1 MEDPGG
7 IWAPGQEPYSQ
18 ILIILAVILAGG
30 FFALFENALLSARK
44 SRLRALAEGGEKK
57 YRRALEAAEDPE
69 PFLSASRIWIAFL
82 RILAGLRGG
91 FNLIRPLG
99 DRLLPGGEAAGLP
112 GDILAGA
119 AVIAAFT
126 LVAVILGDFLP
137 KLAALSAPERI
148 CAACLP
154 LRGFLALPWKPL
166 LGFYSAAAAMA
177 CRIFKIGDPS
187 VSGMTEDELRNALA
201 EGEKSGVVESKE
213 RTMVEGV
220 FYLGDRSAGAFMT
233 HRSEIEWLDL
243 NAGFDEIRDITRNHA
258 SQGCFP
264 VAQGELDEIAGAVYL
279 EDILKAIPDGLPQGL
294 KPLIR
299 KVPFVPETMSAL
311 KAFEAFK
318 RGKTDYLFVMDE
330 YGGFAGLLSV
340 RDLVEEIVGQ
350 LSEGAPE
357 EEELLPQG
365 DGVWLAGGSVN
376 IDDVARV
383 LDLSSLNAEGRQD
396 YHTLA
401 GFILDLAGEIPLP
414 DAKFSYNGY
423 EFKVINVEGN
433 RIERVL
439 IRRI

>member
-1 MEDPGG
+1 LP
-7 IWAPGQEPYSQ
+7 Q
-18 ILIILAVILAGG
+18 ILLILGVILAGA
-30 FFALFENALLSARK
+30 FFALFENALISARK
-44 SRLRALAEGGEKK
+44 SRLRALAGGEEKK
-57 YRRALEAAEDPE
+57 YRRALEAAENPE

-82 RILAGLRGG
+82 RILAGLLGG

-99 DRLLPGGEAAGLP
+99 DMLPGGEAAGLS
-112 GDILAGA
+112 GDILAGV

-126 LVAVILGDFLP
+126 FAAVILGDFLP
-137 KLAALSAPERI
+137 KLIALSAPEKI
-148 CAACLP
+148 CARCLP
-154 LRGFLALPWKPL
+154 LISALSLPWKPL
-166 LGFYSAAAAMA
+166 LNIYSAAAALA
-177 CRIFKIGDPS
+177 CRIFKTGDPS
-187 VSGMTEDELRNALA
+187 VSGITEDELRNALA

-243 NAGFDEIRDITRNHA
+243 DAGFDEIRNMVKTHA
-258 SQGCFP
+258 AQGCFP

-279 EDILKAIPDGLPQGL
+279 EDILQAIPEGLPQGL

-299 KVPFVPETMSAL
+299 RVPFVPETMSAL

-318 RGKTDYLFVMDE
+318 RGKTNYLFVMDE

-350 LSEGAPE
+350 LSENVPE

-365 DGVWLAGGSVN
+365 DGAWLAGGSVN
-376 IDDVARV
+376 IDDVGRV
-383 LDLSSLNAEGRQD
+383 LKLDSLSTESRQD

-401 GFILDLAGEIPLP
+401 GFILDLAGEIPHP
-414 DAKFSYNGY
+414 DAKFSYKGY
-423 EFKVINVEGN
+423 EFKVVSMEGN
-433 RIERVL
+433 RIDRVL

>member
-1 MEDPGG
+1 MEDP
-7 IWAPGQEPYSQ
+7 EPFSQ

-30 FFALFENALLSARK
+30 FFALFENALVSVRK
-44 SRLRALAEGGEKK
+44 GRLRALAEGGEKK
-57 YRRALEAAEDPE
+57 YRKALEAAENPE
-69 PFLSASRIWIAFL
+69 PFLSVSRIWIAFL
-82 RILAGLRGG
+82 RILAGLLGG

-99 DRLLPGGEAAGLP
+99 DRLLPGGEAAGLL

-119 AVIAAFT
+119 ALIAAFT
-126 LVAVILGDFLP
+126 LAAAILGGFLP
-137 KLAALSAPERI
+137 KLIALSAPEKT
-148 CAACLP
+148 CARCLP
-154 LRGFLALPWKPL
+154 LVRALSLPWRPL
-166 LGFYSAAAAMA
+166 LSFYSGASALA
-177 CRIFKIGDPS
+177 CRIFKIGPS

-243 NAGFDEIRDITRNHA
+243 DAGFDEIRDMAENHA
-258 SQGCFP
+258 AQGCFP
-264 VAQGELDEIAGAVYL
+264 VAQGELDEIVGAVYL
-279 EDILKAIPDGLPQGL
+279 EDILKAIPGGLAQGL

-299 KVPFVPETMSAL
+299 KLPFVPETMSAL

-350 LSEGAPE
+350 LSEGVPE
-357 EEELLPQG
+357 EEELIPQG
-365 DGVWLAGGSVN
+365 DGAWLAGGSVS
-376 IDDVARV
+376 IDDAARV
-383 LDLSSLNAEGRQD
+383 LELSSLNGEGRQD

-401 GFILDLAGEIPLP
+401 GFILDLAGEIPRP
-414 DAKFSYNGY
+414 EAKFTYNGY
-423 EFKVINVEGN
+423 EFKVVSMEGN
-433 RIERVL
+433 RIDRVL

>member
-7 IWAPGQEPYSQ
+7 IRAPDQEPFLQ

-30 FFALFENALLSARK
+30 FFALFENALVSARK
-44 SRLRALAEGGEKK
+44 SRMRAMAEGGEQK
-57 YRRALEAAEDPE
+57 YRRALDAAENPE

-82 RILAGLRGG
+82 RILAGLLGG

-99 DRLLPGGEAAGLP
+99 DRLLPGGEAAGLS
-112 GDILAGA
+112 GDLLAGA

-126 LVAVILGDFLP
+126 LAAVILGDFLP
-137 KLAALSAPERI
+137 KLIAFSAPEKICAGCLPLIAALS
-148 CAACLP
+148 
-154 LRGFLALPWKPL
+154 LPWKPL
-166 LGFYSAAAAMA
+166 LGFYAGASALT

-187 VSGMTEDELRNALA
+187 VSGITEDELRNALA

-220 FYLGDRSAGAFMT
+220 FYLGDRNAGAFMT

-243 NAGFDEIRDITRNHA
+243 DAGFDKIRDMVKNHA
-258 SQGCFP
+258 AQGCFP
-264 VAQGELDEIAGAVYL
+264 VARGELDKIAGAVYL
-279 EDILKAIPDGLPQGL
+279 KDILQAIPDGLPQGL

-318 RGKTDYLFVMDE
+318 RGRTDYLFVMDE

-350 LSEGAPE
+350 LSESAPE

-365 DGVWLAGGSVN
+365 DGSWLADGSVS
-376 IDDVARV
+376 IDDVGQV
-383 LDLSSLNAEGRQD
+383 LELSSLNTEGRQD

-401 GFILDLAGEIPLP
+401 GFILDLAGEMPRP

-423 EFKVINVEGN
+423 EFKVVSMEGN
-433 RIERVL
+433 RIDRVL
-439 IRRI
+439 IRKI

>member
-7 IWAPGQEPYSQ
+7 IWAPRQEPLSQ

-30 FFALFENALLSARK
+30 FFALFENVLISARK
-44 SRLRALAEGGEKK
+44 SRLRAMAEGGEKK
-57 YRRALEAAEDPE
+57 YRRALDAAENPE

-82 RILAGLRGG
+82 RILAGLLGG

-99 DRLLPGGEAAGLP
+99 DRLLPGGEAAGLS
-112 GDILAGA
+112 GDILAGVA
-119 AVIAAFT
+119 LIAAFT
-126 LVAVILGDFLP
+126 LAAVILGDFLP
-137 KLAALSAPERI
+137 KLIALSAPEKI

-154 LRGFLALPWKPL
+154 LVAVLSLPWKPL
-166 LGFYSAAAAMA
+166 FSFYTGASALA
-177 CRIFKIGDPS
+177 CRIFKIGGPS

-243 NAGFDEIRDITRNHA
+243 DAGFDEIRDMVRNHPA
-258 SQGCFP
+258 QGCFP
-264 VAQGELDEIAGAVYL
+264 VARGELDEIAGAVYL

-299 KVPFVPETMSAL
+299 KIPFVPETMSAL

-318 RGKTDYLFVMDE
+318 RGKTNYLFVMDE

-350 LSEGAPE
+350 LSESAPE
-357 EEELLPQG
+357 EEELIPQD
-365 DGVWLAGGSVN
+365 DGSWLADGSAS
-376 IDDVARV
+376 IDDAARA
-383 LDLSSLNAEGRQD
+383 LELSSLNGEGRQD

-401 GFILDLAGEIPLP
+401 GFILDLAGEIPRP
-414 DAKFSYNGY
+414 DAKFTYNGY
-423 EFKVINVEGN
+423 EFKVVSVEGN
-433 RIERVL
+433 RIEKVL
-439 IRRI
+439 IRRV